1 MIRILHAAEAGRT
14 VRALLPALT
23 CLAFAGMMLAQQAAH
38 SDRAVPKP
46 GITTEGQRGAQ
57 RSRGADGTHEF
68 LGLGAAPDAAA
79 AERGSKTFAA
89 SCAFCHGAKATGG
102 DTGPDLLRST
112 LVLHDAK
119 GELIGP
125 LVHGGRVS
133 RGMPQFPAFTDAELY
148 DIAEFIHLRVELAAN
163 RGTYKILDVVTGD
176 PKAGE
181 VWFRGRGNCTQ
192 CHSVTG
198 DLAHI
203 GSKLSPPDL
212 QQAFLYPAA
221 RGFASGGEAVQK
233 VVVTLPSGERITG
246 TLKHLDDFTVS
257 LYDDR
262 GDYRSIP
269 LSKEIKVDVE
279 DRLAAHRRL
288 LDQYADEDM
297 HNLTAYLVTLK

>member
-1 MIRILHAAEAGRT
+1 M
-14 VRALLPALT
+14 RALLPVLIF
-23 CLAFAGMMLAQQAAH
+23 CLPFGSTPAQQAVHNDA
-38 SDRAVPKP
+38 AIPKP

-57 RSRGADGTHEF
+57 RNRGADGTHDF
-68 LGLGAAPDAAA
+68 LGLGAPPNAVA
-79 AERGSKTFAA
+79 AERGGKTFSAT
-89 SCAFCHGAKATGG
+89 CAFCHGAKATGG

-119 GELIGP
+119 GDLIGP
-125 LVHGGRVS
+125 LVHNGRAS
-133 RGMPQFPAFTDAELY
+133 RGMPAFPAFTDAELY

-163 RGTYKILDVVTGD
+163 RGTYKLLDVVTGNAQ
-176 PKAGE
+176 AGE
-181 VWFRGRGNCTQ
+181 RWFGGRGHCTQ

-233 VVVTLPSGERITG
+233 VAVTLPSGERITG

-262 GDYRSIP
+262 GDFHSVAI
-269 LSKEIKVDVE
+269 SKEVRVDLE
-279 DRLAAHRRL
+279 DRLAAHRQL
-288 LDQYADEDM
+288 LNEYTDEDM